1 MKDYEKQISSLIA
14 NQFPSLYAEEG
25 PFLIEFLKSYYEWM
39 ELQGN
44 AIYESRTLL
53 NYRDV
58 DETVDEFL
66 IHFKKKFLADIQF
79 ETTTNKRL
87 FIKNA
92 LDFYRSKGTER
103 SVELLFKLVYG
114 EDPEVYFP
122 AKDIFRLSDN
132 EWVKPTYLEVSPS
145 PYNALFINEQIV
157 GVTSEATAFVERY
170 VRKRVGSKYID
181 VLFISV
187 PTGDF
192 ETGEILRLS
201 SGKVV
206 PGLPVVIGSTTSLD
220 IVGGSLGFE
229 VGDIISFV
237 GDEGVQGK
245 ARVAEVSDVTGVVDF
260 NLEESGFGYFIDS
273 DVIISTKSLNITNVS
288 SNSFL
293 LFDVVTQYK
302 ANVMFDTLSGQ
313 FVAGDSVY
321 FYYSDNSSAGV
332 GKVMEANTEL
342 STEIYIS
349 LISGDIKDDLA
360 SVNTA
365 ISTNTITVGTA
376 LNVSTANVTAFIN
389 KTATANLMGVST
401 NNDVIGL
408 TSIVNTFVSLPGN
421 YIETSNTGITAN
433 VTSVSTGTG
442 ANFQI
447 ADLNNEESIW
457 FFSDRLS
464 DKNNGNVYFY
474 DMRIDASNGNNDPT
488 YPTYGF
494 PKFIDANVN
503 TILYD
508 ALQIVSGTI
517 GSITSIKAENPGTD
531 YNVDPFVL
539 VIEPNIYG
547 FDKRDYIINFT
558 YNPGSVPFVVGE
570 KINQTYTVPDSV
582 VLNVTE
588 AGAGIF
594 VGDYAY
600 QSNGTATIADGIVQS
615 KQILSNTGTI
625 SLVGVTGVFDPTYD
639 VTFQST
645 GNTANVAS
653 INATSFTTSA
663 SGVVKEFVDDN
674 TILVKRITF
683 NDSFSPAVSNVEII
697 GSATAASANVV
708 SVLPQ
713 TNALPIG
720 INAVVSANVQAG
732 EGAIT
737 ALEVIDSGFGYVQDS
752 GISGVSEDGLRV
764 VSLKVN
770 LGKQGIGE
778 GYYNSMK
785 SFASADKYIQD
796 GEYYQ
801 EYSYEILSKLPFNK
815 YADVLKK
822 ALHVAGTKAF
832 GSVVMFSNNQ
842 STITATSNIVSVVG

>member
-1 MKDYEKQISSLIA
+1 MKDFEKQISSLIA

-25 PFLIEFLKSYYEWM
+25 PFLIEFLKAYYEWM

-44 AIYESRTLL
+44 PVYESRTLL

-145 PYNALFINEQIV
+145 AYNALFINEQIV
-157 GVTSEATAFVERY
+157 GVTSGATAFVERY
-170 VRKRVGSKYID
+170 VRKRVGSKYVD

-192 ETGEILRLS
+192 ETGELLRLS
-201 SGKVV
+201 SGTVV
-206 PGLPVVIGSTTSLD
+206 TGLPVVIGSTTSLD
-220 IVGGSLGFE
+220 IVGSSLGFE
-229 VGDIISFV
+229 VGDIVNLSGEDGI
-237 GDEGVQGK
+237 QGK
-245 ARVAEVSDVTGVVDF
+245 ARVAEISDVTGVVDF
-260 NLEESGFGYFIDS
+260 TLQDGGFGYFANS
-273 DVIISTKSLNITNVS
+273 PVVVSTKSLNITNVS
-288 SNSFL
+288 SNTFL
-293 LFDVVTQYK
+293 LFDTVTQHK
-302 ANVMFDTLSGQ
+302 ANVSYDTL
-313 FVAGDSVY
+313 AGGTFAANDDVY

-332 GKVMEANTEL
+332 GKVMEANTQL
-342 STEIYIS
+342 FIS
-349 LISGDIKDDLA
+349 LVSGNIKTNVA
-360 SVNTA
+360 AVNAA
-365 ISTNTITVGTA
+365 ISTNTITIKTTS
-376 LNVSTANVTAFIN
+376 NVVTANVTSLIDR
-389 KTATANLMGVST
+389 KATANLMGIAA
-401 NNDVIGL
+401 NGGVIGL
-408 TSIVNTFVSLPGN
+408 TSVVGTFVSLPGN
-421 YIETSNTGITAN
+421 YIVTSNNGITAN

-442 ANFQI
+442 ATFQI
-447 ADLNNEESIW
+447 ANLNNQETIT
-457 FFSDRLS
+457 FYTDRLA
-464 DKNNGNVYFY
+464 DKNTGNVYFY
-474 DMRIDASNGNNDPT
+474 DILLDGSNANSSGG
-488 YPTYGF
+488 YGF
-494 PKFIDANVN
+494 PKLPSANSSD
-503 TILYD
+503 ILDD
-508 ALQIVSGTI
+508 ALATLSGTI
-517 GSITSIKAENPGTD
+517 GSISAIKAENPGSD

-539 VIEPNIYG
+539 VLEDSIYG
-547 FDKRDYIINFT
+547 FDKRDYVVTFT
-558 YNPGSVPFVVGE
+558 YNPGSTQFIVGE
-570 KINQTYTVPDSV
+570 KISQGN
-582 VLNVTE
+582 
-588 AGAGIF
+588 
-594 VGDYAY
+594 
-600 QSNGTATIADGIVQS
+600 
-615 KQILSNTGTI
+615 
-625 SLVGVTGVFDPTYD
+625 
-639 VTFQST
+639 ST
-645 GNTANVAS
+645 
-653 INATSFTTSA
+653 A
-663 SGVVKEFVDDN
+663 SGIIKSFVDST

-683 NDSFSPAVSNVEII
+683 NDSFDPAAVNVEFT
-697 GSATAASANVV
+697 GSSTGASANLVFVV
-708 SVLPQ
+708 PQ

-752 GISGVSEDGLRV
+752 AVSGISEDGLRS

-770 LGKQGIGE
+770 LGKQGVSE

-785 SFASADKYIQD
+785 SFVSSDKYLQD

-801 EYSYEILSKLPFNK
+801 EYSYEILSRLPFNK

-832 GSVVMFSNNQ
+832 GSVVMSSNNQ
-842 STITATSNIVSVVG
+842 SIITATSNIVSVVG